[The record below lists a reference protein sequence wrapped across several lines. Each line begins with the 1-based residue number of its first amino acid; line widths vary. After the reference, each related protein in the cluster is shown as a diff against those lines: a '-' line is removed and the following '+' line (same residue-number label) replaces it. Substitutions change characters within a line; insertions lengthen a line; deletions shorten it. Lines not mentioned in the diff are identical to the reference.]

1 MSANAGD
8 EGPFYRGTQLVVI
21 CSVSVDDA
29 VNTSFYVNISLS
41 SEPPTNGTIS
51 KTRRSGQ
58 KFNRTVTIDL
68 LNTSDSA
75 VYTCTA
81 RVSPNDTEGVIA
93 SNETTATINIT
104 VEGAY

>member
-1 MSANAGD
+1 MSTNAGD

-29 VNTSFYVNISLS
+29 VNTPFNVNISWG
-41 SEPPTNGTIS
+41 SEPPINGAIS
-51 KTRRSGQ
+51 ETRRSGQ
-58 KFNRTVTIDL
+58 KFTRTVTIDL
-68 LNTSDSA
+68 LDTSDSA

-81 RVSPNDTEGVIA
+81 RVFPNDTEGVID

-104 VEGAY
+104 VEGT